1 MTTKMNENVENV
13 ITDSTESVAVESTAQ
28 TVPLE
33 VYEKLYT
40 QAVALEKRYVKLF
53 ELYNSLLDAYLNK

>member
-1 MTTKMNENVENV
+1 MSTKVNEMNPVN
-13 ITDSTESVAVESTAQ
+13 TDSVESVAVEPTAQ

-33 VYEKLYT
+33 VYEKLYA